1 MLGCSAFFLIACGLA
16 GWTGLIGLEPGGGL
30 HTLSIVMWRAGLTV
44 GAMWLAFPQLAD
56 FFTRFPPVLVG
67 TFALGL
73 AVAAWR
79 PKTLTIVLPAL
90 LLLTLLHFSG
100 FLLRKR

>member
-1 MLGCSAFFLIACGLA
+1 MSIA
-16 GWTGLIGLEPGGGL
+16 
-30 HTLSIVMWRAGLTV
+30 MWRAGLTV

-56 FFTRFPPVLVG
+56 FFTRFPPVVIG

-73 AVAAWR
+73 AVTAR
-79 PKTLTIVLPAL
+79 FPKTLPIVLPAL

>member
-1 MLGCSAFFLIACGLA
+1 
-16 GWTGLIGLEPGGGL
+16 
-30 HTLSIVMWRAGLTV
+30 
-44 GAMWLAFPQLAD
+44 MWLAFPQLAD
-56 FFTRFPPVLVG
+56 FFARFPPVLVG

-73 AVAAWR
+73 GIAAWR
-79 PKTLTIVLPAL
+79 PKSIAIILPAL